1 MKILAGVPDAL
12 LSLRN
17 AGFLNIVVTNQP
29 DVATG
34 KIKLETVEAMHRR
47 LKQDLALD
55 DIKVCYHGDADGC
68 DCRKPKPGMLLQA
81 ALEFG
86 IDLERS
92 FMVGDRWRDVAA
104 GQAAGC
110 ANFFIDYAYREKR
123 PEAPYIAVKSLAE
136 ASGRI
141 LTEFPQGNME

>member
-1 MKILAGVPDAL
+1 MKVLAGVPGAL
-12 LSLRN
+12 SSLRQ

-34 KIKLETVEAMHRR
+34 RIKLETVEAMHQR

-81 ALEFG
+81 AREFG
-86 IDLERS
+86 IDLKRS

-110 ANFFIDYAYREKR
+110 ANFFVDYAYHEKR
-123 PEAPYIAVKSLAE
+123 PEPPYIAVKSLAE
-136 ASGRI
+136 ACSRI
-141 LTEFPQGNME
+141 LAEFPKGNKE